1 MKPRA
6 SIPTTL
12 STFPRPKCTTIRSV
26 MVENAMGSASTGV
39 MSRKT
44 IPGSGKSG
52 TSRIRALMSSISTRY
67 LRLRLAGGF
76 FLDFGRGR
84 DAEPWR
90 AVARAAAASD
100 VCAWPPPRSPPP
112 RPPSRC
118 HPDRASRLELL
129 VAPLAALQV
138 GEHRRRDEDRRVCA
152 DRHADEHREREVLQR
167 LPAEQQQRQDRQEH
181 HERGVHGP
189 HQHLVQGEVDHARV
203 SQTRDERRGLRVLLD
218 LVVDHDGV
226 VQREPEDRE
235 DRDHRLGRH
244 FATHQR
250 IDAQR

>member
-84 DAEPWR
+84 EAEPCR

-100 VCAWPPPRSPPP
+100 VCAVAAAAVAAATPAFALSPRTA
-112 RPPSRC
+112 R
-118 HPDRASRLELL
+118 RASS
-129 VAPLAALQV
+129 
-138 GEHRRRDEDRRVCA
+138 CW
-152 DRHADEHREREVLQR
+152 
-167 LPAEQQQRQDRQEH
+167 
-181 HERGVHGP
+181 
-189 HQHLVQGEVDHARV
+189 
-203 SQTRDERRGLRVLLD
+203 
-218 LVVDHDGV
+218 
-226 VQREPEDRE
+226 
-235 DRDHRLGRH
+235 
-244 FATHQR
+244 
-250 IDAQR
+250 